1 MSARK
6 KTHPACRISLL
17 ALSLTLSP
25 QAMASPA
32 DGAGTAAEEPD
43 PKTLDKLT
51 VHGRTAPYAAGSTR
65 AGTKTDTPIE
75 EIPQAISII
84 TAGQIRD
91 QNAQTLQEALR
102 YSAGVRT
109 DQYGLDNRGDWF
121 ALRGGSSGTTLL
133 NGMRLPLVGWWGSV
147 REEPY
152 AFERVEVLHGP
163 SSVMAGQNAPGGVVN
178 LVSKRPQ
185 SVASREIALQAG
197 NNGHRQLAADFTG
210 PLSDTLS
217 YRLVALWRDN
227 DTQVDYAD
235 NQRRYIAPAISW
247 RPSERMAFT
256 AYAEYQMD
264 RNRNTEG
271 FFPWAG
277 TLLPAPN
284 GPIPLERFVGEPDWD
299 VNLGE
304 RARVGYEFEYKIN
317 DAWSLRH
324 DLRHDRVRGKI
335 RTTYAAFWEVDA
347 QGNGYGDNALGED
360 RTISRL
366 SYGNDDRAKITN
378 GDLLLEGHVGTGRV
392 KHTLLLGVDAMLSRA
407 DQSTAFDAPCPVP
420 FDVYAPVYGDCPE
433 PVIDPASLVHT
444 RMRQTGLL
452 LQDQIKIDDRWVLV
466 AGARHDDVQ
475 MRVSGPDG
483 VETGRADDGAW
494 TKNFG
499 VVYLAQG
506 GWSPYVAYSESFQPV
521 GGLSRLGE
529 TFDPTRGKQ
538 VEAGLKWVPEAYGV
552 TATAAVYK
560 LEETGRLTPDPVDPN
575 FSVQRGRVDAKGIE
589 LEANASL
596 GQWDLIASYTHSKAT
611 DEATGFRFES
621 IPENSA
627 ALWAAYR
634 VAAVPGLRIGGG
646 ARYVGKT
653 WDGTDTLVTP
663 SNTLFDALISYETGP
678 WRLSLNAVNLTDK
691 TYFATCLS
699 RGDCWYGT
707 KRRVVA
713 EVGYR
718 W

>member
-1 MSARK
+1 MSPKISRR
-6 KTHPACRISLL
+6 ACAVSLL
-17 ALSLTLSP
+17 AFALSISLQSLAAT
-25 QAMASPA
+25 ADDVPA
-32 DGAGTAAEEPD
+32 DERD

-51 VHGRTAPYAAGSTR
+51 VRGQAEPYAAGSTR

-75 EIPQAISII
+75 EIPQAISVI
-84 TAGQIRD
+84 TAEQMRD
-91 QNAQTLQEALR
+91 QNAQSLQEALR

-133 NGMRLPLVGWWGSV
+133 NGMRLPLVGWWGVV

-163 SSVMAGQNAPGGVVN
+163 SSVMSGQNAPGGVVN
-178 LVSKRPQ
+178 LVSKRPL
-185 SVASREIALQAG
+185 STASREVALQAG
-197 NNGHRQLAADFTG
+197 NNDHMQLAADFTG

-217 YRLVALWRDN
+217 YRLIALSRDN

-235 NQRRYIAPAISW
+235 NERRYIAPSIAW
-247 RPSERMAFT
+247 RPSESVQLVV
-256 AYAEYQMD
+256 YAEYQKD

-304 RARVGYEFEYKIN
+304 RARAGYEFEYKFN
-317 DAWSLRH
+317 DAWTLRH

-335 RTTYAAFWEVDA
+335 RTMYAAFWEVDG
-347 QGNGYGDNALGED
+347 QGNGYGDNALGQN
-360 RTISRL
+360 RTITRL
-366 SYGNDDRAKITN
+366 AYGNDDRAKISN
-378 GDLLLEGHVGTGRV
+378 GDLLLEGRVGTGRV
-392 KHTLLLGVDAMLSRA
+392 KHTLLFGVDAMLSRTEQWTSPDSA
-407 DQSTAFDAPCPVP
+407 CPVP

-433 PVIDPASLVHT
+433 PAIDPASLVHT
-444 RMRQTGLL
+444 RMRQAGLL

-466 AGARHDDVQ
+466 AGARHD
-475 MRVSGPDG
+475 RVHKRLTGPDG
-483 VETGRADDGAW
+483 AETGRSKDSAW

-499 VVYLAQG
+499 VVYLAPG

-521 GGLSRLGE
+521 AGLSRLGE
-529 TFDPTRGKQ
+529 GFDPTRGKQ
-538 VEAGLKWVPEAYGV
+538 VEAGLKWVPDAYGV

-575 FSVQRGRVDAKGIE
+575 YSVQRGRVEAKGIE
-589 LEANASL
+589 LEANASI
-596 GQWDLIASYTHSKAT
+596 GQWDFIASYTHSKAT

-634 VAAVPGLRIGGG
+634 IAAVPGLRIGGG

-653 WDGTDTLVTP
+653 WDGADTLVTP

-707 KRRVVA
+707 KRRIVA

>member
-1 MSARK
+1 MSPNNTRR
-6 KTHPACRISLL
+6 ACAVSLL
-17 ALSLTLSP
+17 AFALSISLQT
-25 QAMASPA
+25 MAA
-32 DGAGTAAEEPD
+32 AAEETTPADARD

-51 VHGRTAPYAAGSTR
+51 VRGQAEPYAAGSTR

-75 EIPQAISII
+75 EIPQAISVI
-84 TAGQIRD
+84 TAEQMRD
-91 QNAQTLQEALR
+91 QNAQSLQEALR

-133 NGMRLPLVGWWGSV
+133 NGMRLPLVGWWGVV

-185 SVASREIALQAG
+185 AVASREISLQAG
-197 NNGHRQLAADFTG
+197 NNDHRQLAADLTG

-235 NQRRYIAPAISW
+235 NQRRYIAPSIAW
-247 RPSERMAFT
+247 RPSENMQFI
-256 AYAEYQMD
+256 AYAEYQKD

-304 RARVGYEFEYKIN
+304 RTRAGYEFEYKFN
-317 DAWSLRH
+317 DNWSLRH
-324 DLRHDRVRGKI
+324 DLRHDRVRGRI
-335 RTTYAAFWEVDA
+335 RTMYAAFWEVDA
-347 QGNGYGDNALGED
+347 QGNGYGDNALGDD
-360 RTISRL
+360 RTITRL
-366 SYGNDDRAKITN
+366 AYGNDDRARISN

-392 KHTLLLGVDAMLSRA
+392 KHTLLFGVDAMLSRTE
-407 DQSTAFDAPCPVP
+407 QWTSPDANCPVP

-433 PVIDPASLVHT
+433 PAIDPASLVRT
-444 RMRQTGLL
+444 RMRTAGLL
-452 LQDQIKIDDRWVLV
+452 LQDQIRIDDRWVLV
-466 AGARHDDVQ
+466 GSARHDRVNT
-475 MRVSGPDG
+475 RVSGPDG
-483 VETGRADDGAW
+483 AETGRAEDRAT

-499 VVYLAQG
+499 VVYLAPG

-521 GGLSRLGE
+521 AGLSRLGE

-538 VEAGLKWVPEAYGV
+538 IEAGLKWVPDAYGI
-552 TATAAVYK
+552 TATASLYK

-575 FSVQRGRVDAKGIE
+575 FSVQRGRVEAKGIE
-589 LEANASL
+589 LEANASV

-611 DEATGFRFES
+611 DESTGFRFES

-634 VAAVPGLRIGGG
+634 IAAVPGLRIGGG

-653 WDGTDTLVTP
+653 WDGADTVVTP

-707 KRRVVA
+707 KRRIVA

>member
-1 MSARK
+1 MPPKNTRR
-6 KTHPACRISLL
+6 ACAVSLL
-17 ALSLTLSP
+17 AFALSLSL
-25 QAMASPA
+25 QAMAAAA
-32 DGAGTAAEEPD
+32 DETVSADERD
-43 PKTLDKLT
+43 PKTLDTLT
-51 VHGRTAPYAAGSTR
+51 VRGQAEPYAAGSTR

-75 EIPQAISII
+75 EIPQAISVI
-84 TAGQIRD
+84 TAEQMRD
-91 QNAQTLQEALR
+91 QNAQSLQEALR

-133 NGMRLPLVGWWGSV
+133 NGMRLPLVGWWGVV

-185 SVASREIALQAG
+185 AAASREIALQAG
-197 NNGHRQLAADFTG
+197 NDDHRQLAADFTG

-235 NQRRYIAPAISW
+235 NERRYIAPSIAW
-247 RPSERMAFT
+247 RPSEKLQLV
-256 AYAEYQMD
+256 AYAEYQKD

-304 RARVGYEFEYKIN
+304 RARAGYEFEYKFN
-317 DAWSLRH
+317 DAWTLRH
-324 DLRHDRVRGKI
+324 DLRHDRVRGRI
-335 RTTYAAFWEVDA
+335 RTMYAAFWEVDA

-360 RTISRL
+360 RTITRL
-366 SYGNDDRAKITN
+366 AYGNDDRARISN
-378 GDLLLEGHVGTGRV
+378 GDLLLEGRVGTERV
-392 KHTLLLGVDAMLSRA
+392 KHTLLFGVDAMLSRTSQGTSPDA
-407 DQSTAFDAPCPVP
+407 DCPVP
-420 FDVYAPVYGDCPE
+420 FDVYAPVYGDCPA
-433 PVIDPASLVHT
+433 PLIDPASWVYT
-444 RMRQTGLL
+444 RMRQAGLL

-466 AGARHDDVQ
+466 AGARHDRVNT
-475 MRVSGPDG
+475 RVSGPDG
-483 VETGRADDGAW
+483 AETNRAEDSAT

-499 VVYLAQG
+499 VVYLAPG

-521 GGLSRLGE
+521 AGLSRLGDA
-529 TFDPTRGKQ
+529 FDPTRGKQ
-538 VEAGLKWVPEAYGV
+538 IEAGLKWVPETYGI
-552 TATAAVYK
+552 TATAALYK

-575 FSVQRGRVDAKGIE
+575 YSVQRGRVEAKGIE
-589 LEANASL
+589 LETNASV

-611 DEATGFRFES
+611 DESPGFR
-621 IPENSA
+621 
-627 ALWAAYR
+627 
-634 VAAVPGLRIGGG
+634 
-646 ARYVGKT
+646 
-653 WDGTDTLVTP
+653 
-663 SNTLFDALISYETGP
+663 
-678 WRLSLNAVNLTDK
+678 
-691 TYFATCLS
+691 
-699 RGDCWYGT
+699 
-707 KRRVVA
+707 
-713 EVGYR
+713 
-718 W
+718 

>member
-1 MSARK
+1 MSSKNTRR
-6 KTHPACRISLL
+6 ACAVSLL
-17 ALSLTLSP
+17 AFALSLPLQSLAATAEDTVL
-25 QAMASPA
+25 A
-32 DGAGTAAEEPD
+32 DARD

-51 VHGRTAPYAAGSTR
+51 VRGQAEPYAAGSTR

-75 EIPQAISII
+75 EIPQAISVI
-84 TAGQIRD
+84 TAEQMRD
-91 QNAQTLQEALR
+91 QNAQSLQEALR

-133 NGMRLPLVGWWGSV
+133 NGMRLPLVGWWGVV

-152 AFERVEVLHGP
+152 AFDRVEVLHGP

-178 LVSKRPQ
+178 LVSKRPLTA
-185 SVASREIALQAG
+185 ASREISLQAG
-197 NNGHRQLAADFTG
+197 NNDHRQLAADFAG
-210 PLSDTLS
+210 PLNDTLS

-235 NQRRYIAPAISW
+235 NERRYIAPSIAW
-247 RPSERMAFT
+247 RPSESIQFV
-256 AYAEYQMD
+256 AYAEYQKD

-271 FFPWAG
+271 FFPWSG

-284 GPIPLERFVGEPDWD
+284 GPIPLERFVGEPAWD

-304 RARVGYEFEYKIN
+304 RARAGYEFEYKFN
-317 DAWSLRH
+317 DAWTLRH
-324 DLRHDRVRGKI
+324 DLRHDRVRGRI
-335 RTTYAAFWEVDA
+335 RTMYAAFWEVDA
-347 QGNGYGDNALGED
+347 HGNGYGDNALGED
-360 RTISRL
+360 RTLTRL
-366 SYGNDDRAKITN
+366 AYGNDDRAKIGN
-378 GDLLLEGHVGTGRV
+378 GDVLLEGRLGSGRV
-392 KHTLLLGVDAMLSRA
+392 KHTFLFGVDAMLSRTKQWTSPDSA
-407 DQSTAFDAPCPVP
+407 CPVP

-433 PVIDPASLVHT
+433 RSIDPASLVST
-444 RMRQTGLL
+444 RMRQAGLL

-466 AGARHDDVQ
+466 AGARHD
-475 MRVSGPDG
+475 RVDKRL
-483 VETGRADDGAW
+483 TGADGAETSRSKDSAW
-494 TKNFG
+494 TQNFG
-499 VVYLAQG
+499 AVYLAPG

-521 GGLSRLGE
+521 AGRSRTGE
-529 TFDPTRGKQ
+529 GFDPTRGKQ
-538 VEAGLKWVPEAYGV
+538 VEAGLKWVPDAYGL

-575 FSVQRGRVDAKGIE
+575 FSVQRGRVEAKGIE
-589 LEANASL
+589 LEANASV
-596 GQWDLIASYTHSKAT
+596 GRWDLIVSFTHSKAT

-634 VAAVPGLRIGGG
+634 IAAVPGLRIGGG

-653 WDGTDTLVTP
+653 WDGADTLATP
-663 SNTLFDALISYETGP
+663 SNTLFDALIAYETGP

-699 RGDCWYGT
+699 RGDCWYGA